1 MRRSY
6 LLAAMALAAFAAV
19 WHFSLSSRWTMR
31 VRRDAVITT
40 HYVGTQTNADPRT
53 GIVPVHDALSTYE
66 HIVVVKNAADWPRSL
81 ILEDKYSARN
91 IETGMV
97 GYEYVT
103 TEQINPETGALAEGP
118 HKGEIVLFP
127 RNVQQRNYT
136 MRSNYIPG
144 LLLKFSGVR
153 EIGGLETYL
162 FSYKGPIEYAAAYVG
177 TSETPGIKLLTG
189 QDIRCA
195 DDNFYYR
202 TWVEPRTGLQV
213 QVEEGCLSG
222 DFVYDKVTGNK
233 VSAIDRWNGV
243 SARSNLSSGI
253 TEIYNARRVYLSAL
267 YLPGILL
274 IGSLAVLAIGRLRRN
289 TTAIA

>member
-6 LLAAMALAAFAAV
+6 IVAAMALAAFAAV
-19 WHFSLSSRWTMR
+19 WHFSLGSRWTRR
-31 VRRDAVITT
+31 VPRNAVFTSQ
-40 HYVGTQTNADPRT
+40 YVGTQTNADPQT
-53 GIVPVHDALSTYE
+53 GIVPERDALSTYE
-66 HIVVVKNAADWPRSL
+66 RVLVVKDASDWPRSL

-91 IETGMV
+91 IETGLV
-97 GYEYVT
+97 DFVYVT
-103 TEQINPETGALAEGP
+103 NEKIDPETGALAEGP

-127 RNVQQRNYT
+127 RNVQQHAYT

-144 LLLKFSGVR
+144 LLLKFTGVH
-153 EIGGLETYL
+153 EIGGLETYM
-162 FSYKGPIEYAAAYVG
+162 FSYQGPIEYGAIFAG
-177 TSETPGIKLLTG
+177 TPDTPGIKLLPG

-202 TWVEPRTGLQV
+202 VWVEPSTGTQV

-233 VSAIDRWNGV
+233 VSAVDRWNGV
-243 SARSNLSSGI
+243 TAGSNLTSGL

-267 YLPGILL
+267 YLPEILL
-274 IGSLAVLAIGRLRRN
+274 TGSLAVLAIGLLRRN
-289 TTAIA
+289 TTSIA

>member
-6 LLAAMALAAFAAV
+6 VFLAIALAALAV
-19 WHFSLSSRWTMR
+19 VWNLSLAPRWTRR
-31 VRRDAVITT
+31 VPRNAVFTT
-40 HYVGTQTNADPRT
+40 NYVGTHTNADSLT
-53 GIVPVHDALSTYE
+53 GIVPVHDALSTYVR
-66 HIVVVKNAADWPRSL
+66 IVVVKDAADWPRSL
-81 ILEDKYSARN
+81 TLEDKYSARN

-97 GYEYVT
+97 DYEYIT
-103 TEQINPETGALAEGP
+103 TERIDPETGALAEGP

-177 TSETPGIKLLTG
+177 TSETPGIKLLPG

-195 DDNFYYR
+195 DENFYYR
-202 TWVEPRTGLQV
+202 IWVEPRTGVQV

-222 DFVYDKVTGNK
+222 DFVYDKATGTQ

-243 SARSNLSSGI
+243 SAGSTLSSGI

-274 IGSLAVLAIGRLRRN
+274 IGSLTVLAIGRLRRN

>member
-1 MRRSY
+1 MKRSY
-6 LLAAMALAAFAAV
+6 IVAAIALAAFAAV
-19 WHFSLSSRWTMR
+19 WHFSVAPRWTRR
-31 VRRDAVITT
+31 VPRNAVFTSQ
-40 HYVGTQTNADPRT
+40 YVGTNTSADPRT
-53 GIVPVHDALSTYE
+53 GIVPVHDALSNYE
-66 HIVVVKNAADWPRSL
+66 RIVVVKDAADWPRSL
-81 ILEDKYSARN
+81 ILEDKLSARN

-97 GYEYVT
+97 DFEYIAS
-103 TEQINPETGALAEGP
+103 EQIDPETGALAEGP

-162 FSYKGPIEYAAAYVG
+162 FSYKGPIEYAAIYAG
-177 TSETPGIKLLTG
+177 TAETPGIKLLPG

-202 TWVEPRTGLQV
+202 TWVEPRTGTQV

-222 DFVYDKVTGNK
+222 DFVYDKATGNK

-243 SARSNLSSGI
+243 SAGSNLSSGI

-274 IGSLAVLAIGRLRRN
+274 MGSLAVLAIGRLRRD

>member
-6 LLAAMALAAFAAV
+6 IAAAIALAAFAAV
-19 WHFSLSSRWTMR
+19 WQFSLGSRWTTR
-31 VRRDAVITT
+31 VPRNLVFTAR
-40 HYVGTQTNADPRT
+40 YVGTQTRADSVT
-53 GIVPVHDALSTYE
+53 GIVPQRDALSTYE
-66 HIVVVKNAADWPRSL
+66 RTVVVKDAADWPRFL
-81 ILEDKYSARN
+81 TLEDKYSVRN

-97 GYEYVT
+97 DFEYIT
-103 TEQINPETGALAEGP
+103 TERVDPETGAWTEGP
-118 HKGEIVLFP
+118 HKGEIVFFP
-127 RNVQQRNYT
+127 RNVQQRDYT

-153 EIGGLETYL
+153 EIGGVETYL
-162 FSYKGPIEYAAAYVG
+162 FAYKGPIEYGAVYAGSA
-177 TSETPGIKLLTG
+177 ETPGIKLLPG

-202 TWVEPRTGLQV
+202 VWVEPRTGTQV

-233 VSAIDRWNGV
+233 VSAINRWNGV
-243 SARSNLSSGI
+243 SAGSNLSSGI
-253 TEIYNARRVYLSAL
+253 TEIYNARRLYLSAL

-274 IGSLAVLAIGRLRRN
+274 TGSLAVLAIGRLRRN

>member
-6 LLAAMALAAFAAV
+6 IAAAIALAVFAAV
-19 WHFSLSSRWTMR
+19 WHFSLGSRWTMR
-31 VRRDAVITT
+31 VPRDVVFTAN
-40 HYVGTQTNADPRT
+40 YVGTQTRADSVT
-53 GIVPVHDALSTYE
+53 GIVPQRDALSTYE
-66 HIVVVKNAADWPRSL
+66 RIVVVKDAADWPRSL
-81 ILEDKYSARN
+81 ILEDKYSVRN

-97 GYEYVT
+97 DFEYIT
-103 TEQINPETGALAEGP
+103 TEQVDPETGAWAEGP
-118 HKGEIVLFP
+118 HKGEIVFFP
-127 RNVQQRNYT
+127 RNVQQRDYA
-136 MRSNYIPG
+136 MRSSFIPG

-162 FSYKGPIEYAAAYVG
+162 FSYKGPIEYAAVYAG
-177 TSETPGIKLLTG
+177 SAETPGIKLLPG

-195 DDNFYYR
+195 DDNFYFR
-202 TWVEPRTGLQV
+202 IWVEPRTGTQV

-243 SARSNLSSGI
+243 SAGSNLSSGI
-253 TEIYNARRVYLSAL
+253 TEIYNARRLYLSAL

-274 IGSLAVLAIGRLRRN
+274 TGSLALLAIGRLRRN